1 MMSFIGG
8 IVVFI
13 LCCRGIV
20 GFAEDFKKASK
31 P

>member
-1 MMSFIGG
+1 MLSFIGG
-8 IVVFI
+8 LVVFI
-13 LCCRGIV
+13 LAVRGII

>member
-1 MMSFIGG
+1 MLSFVGG

-13 LCCRGIV
+13 LCCRGVI